1 MTNQIRMTK
10 PEGCVLRH
18 SSFSRK
24 KQKARSTEAKRS
36 GVEGSRDLTLKL
48 SQRDSSVGP
57 GRRYSLGMTRFRMKD
72 VLQKIVDVRAAE
84 VRTLW
89 LGFAFHFLILTAYY
103 IIKPIRDSIAA
114 SNRLET
120 LPWMFTA
127 TLIVMLIANT
137 IFAAIVARMERRKF
151 IPFAYAFF
159 ILVLALFFVLMRTGS
174 PEQQVWTGR
183 AFYVW
188 VSVFN
193 LFNTAIFWAFMT
205 DLFTV
210 EQGKRLYAF
219 IAVGGTLGAIAGAYI
234 TKNLIRG
241 MGPANL
247 IAISATLFAI
257 VCFLVRF
264 FPNNFTEGNRVE
276 AAREQPIGGTVWS
289 GITHIARSPY
299 LFGLAAAIMLYTT
312 TSTWAYFQQTTLAG
326 QALKT
331 STDRTVFLSN
341 LEIWVNTITL
351 FIQIFLTGRLLKWF
365 GVAFTLI
372 SLPFLSM
379 LGFAAMAIAPSL
391 SMLAFFQ
398 VTRRAAAYA
407 LMRPSHDELLF
418 TVLRRED
425 KYKVK
430 SVTDTLGYR
439 VGDQL
444 GAWSYGGLGP
454 NGLGLSLNVISWFA
468 VPITAGWCLLS
479 LWLARKQHALALAQ
493 RREIPEVA
501 VTT

>member
-1 MTNQIRMTK
+1 VNR
-10 PEGCVLRH
+10 L
-18 SSFSRK
+18 FK
-24 KQKARSTEAKRS
+24 KF
-36 GVEGSRDLTLKL
+36 VEVR
-48 SQRDSSVGP
+48 P
-57 GRRYSLGMTRFRMKD
+57 NE
-72 VLQKIVDVRAAE
+72 VRA
-84 VRTLW
+84 LL
-89 LGFAFHFLILTAYY
+89 LGFAFHFIILTAYY
-103 IIKPIRDSIAA
+103 IVKPIRDSIAA

-127 TLIVMLIANT
+127 TLVVMLIANT

-159 ILVLALFFVLMRTGS
+159 ILVLALFFALMRTGS
-174 PEQQVWTGR
+174 PSQQVWTGR

-219 IAVGGTLGAIAGAYI
+219 IAVGGTLGAIVGAYI

-247 IAISATLFAI
+247 VAISATLFAV
-257 VCFLVRF
+257 VCVLVRF
-264 FPNNFTEGNRVE
+264 FPNNFTQGNKT
-276 AAREQPIGGTVWS
+276 APAREEPIGGTAWS
-289 GITHIARSPY
+289 GLTHIARSPY
-299 LFGLAAAIMLYTT
+299 LSGLAAAIMLYTA

-326 QALKT
+326 EALKT
-331 STDRTVFLSN
+331 SADRTVFLSN

-351 FIQIFLTGRLLKWF
+351 FIQIFITGRLLKWF
-365 GVAFTLI
+365 GVAFTLV
-372 SLPFLSM
+372 SLPFVSM
-379 LGFAAMAIAPSL
+379 LGFAAMAIGPSL
-391 SMLAFFQ
+391 TMLAFFQ
-398 VTRRAAAYA
+398 VGRRAAAYA
-407 LMRPSHDELLF
+407 LMRPSREILF
-418 TVLRRED
+418 TVLKRED

-454 NGLGLSLNVISWFA
+454 NGLHLSLNAISWIA
-468 VPITAGWCLLS
+468 VPVTAVWCALS
-479 LWLARKQHALALAQ
+479 VWLARKQGALAAAQ
-493 RREIPEVA
+493 QK
-501 VTT
+501 